1 MCAKRLR
8 TQRGRPRKSAPQTLP
23 DDLCDPD
30 NLYDYDDDPAPRIS
44 PARGSPPYVFDVEKL
59 PVIDDWPDEVPITE
73 AEIQVFERWFADVF
87 DEMFGSVD
95 LPEDLKKLSRY
106 DNQKP

>member
-1 MCAKRLR
+1 MCAEHRR
-8 TQRGRPRKSAPQTLP
+8 AQRGRPKQPAPGTLP
-23 DDLCDPD
+23 DD
-30 NLYDYDDDPAPRIS
+30 LYDYDDDPAPRIS
-44 PARGSPPYVFDVEKL
+44 PPRGSPSHVFDVEKL

-95 LPEDLKKLSRY
+95 LPEGLKKLSLY
-106 DNQKP
+106 DNEKP

>member
-1 MCAKRLR
+1 MCAEHRR
-8 TQRGRPRKSAPQTLP
+8 AQRGRPRQPAPGTLP
-23 DDLCDPD
+23 DD
-30 NLYDYDDDPAPRIS
+30 LYDYDDDPAPRIS
-44 PARGSPPYVFDVEKL
+44 PPRGSPSHVFDVEKL

-95 LPEDLKKLSRY
+95 LPEGLNKLSLY
-106 DNQKP
+106 DNEKP